1 MVKVLI
7 YFTFVVVFFFHIKT
21 LGFKKNSIIKQ
32 YNLFSFLTC
41 YKDISIG
48 NRIRKKRNNKLC
60 NNILNYNIYIPNNMK
75 VSNINLKNNV
85 FQIINFPL
93 STYNIIS
100 IDYGYNF
107 MGLCILCKN
116 KYIYEKVFSRHKNI
130 LYKKQFELPIKE
142 NVHLFYVVNFQN
154 YIYNFFSFFHYLF
167 EFIYNTNLLVIIGS
181 NGSHMDELVSDMGKH
196 ICLLMNEKRSIPT
209 NNLSF
214 DVYDESITFKN
225 DNMYIKSRKDY
236 IEKYNFSLN
245 ENSIE
250 PSRQNEEDNTFNF
263 SLKNVVTKVKDHN
276 NTLFSKFYNKNYKNR
291 KDSISA
297 CYLLNYFLKYYDN
310 NNNEF
315 FLPSKNVHYMYHI
328 KGKKYI

>member
-1 MVKVLI
+1 
-7 YFTFVVVFFFHIKT
+7 
-21 LGFKKNSIIKQ
+21 
-32 YNLFSFLTC
+32 
-41 YKDISIG
+41 
-48 NRIRKKRNNKLC
+48 
-60 NNILNYNIYIPNNMK
+60 
-75 VSNINLKNNV
+75 
-85 FQIINFPL
+85 
-93 STYNIIS
+93 
-100 IDYGYNF
+100 
-107 MGLCILCKN
+107 
-116 KYIYEKVFSRHKNI
+116 
-130 LYKKQFELPIKE
+130 
-142 NVHLFYVVNFQN
+142 
-154 YIYNFFSFFHYLF
+154 
-167 EFIYNTNLLVIIGS
+167 
-181 NGSHMDELVSDMGKH
+181 MDEMVSDMGKH

-245 ENSIE
+245 ENSIG

-310 NNNEF
+310 NKNEF

-328 KGKKYI
+328 KGKKYT